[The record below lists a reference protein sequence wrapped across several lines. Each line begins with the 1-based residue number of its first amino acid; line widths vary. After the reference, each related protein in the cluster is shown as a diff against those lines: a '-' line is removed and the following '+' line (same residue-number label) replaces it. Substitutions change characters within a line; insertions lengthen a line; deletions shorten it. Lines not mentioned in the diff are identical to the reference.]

1 MTLDAFGDLCPRC
14 LSLLTIV
21 QRRCASCGWD
31 PSSPDVR
38 RPARPDDAV
47 HPTQHHVYSAA
58 DLDAILAELA
68 ACGTDP
74 HALRRWAARRE
85 VRTALV
91 RASRIVSSVRLTG
104 RTAGGG
110 WVEFSLVDGEWRR
123 SH

>member
-31 PSSPDVR
+31 PSSPAVR
-38 RPARPDDAV
+38 RRPGADAAV
-47 HPTQHHVYSAA
+47 HPTRRDVYSAA
-58 DLDAILAELA
+58 DLEAILAELR
-68 ACGTDP
+68 ACGSDP
-74 HALRRWAARRE
+74 VALRRWAARRE

-91 RASRIVSSVRLTG
+91 RASRLVSSVRLTG
-104 RTAGGG
+104 RTPGGG
-110 WVEFSLVDGEWRR
+110 WVEFSLVDGTWQR